1 MEKNDLLNK
10 MDNMK
15 KPGFESIEPDKRLL
29 VAIVNSKKSAAI
41 GMWLLV
47 VPCFFLFM
55 MLLKYFF
62 NINLHVIDI
71 FEDFIASLDKLPVTK
86 FIAPLFFVGLPI
98 AGIILNLLSIMFFD
112 YNKKQKRINISIK
125 VKPLN
130 ILIVIFSIAVL
141 SVFATYLIT
150 ENLRH

>member
-15 KPGFESIEPDKRLL
+15 KPGFESIEPDKRLQL
-29 VAIVNSKKSAAI
+29 AIVNSKKSAAI
-41 GMWLLV
+41 GAWLLV

-55 MLLKYFF
+55 MLSKYFL

-71 FEDFIASLDKLPVTK
+71 FEDFIASLDKFPVTK
-86 FIAPLFFVGLPI
+86 LIAPLFFVGLPI

-112 YNKKQKRINISIK
+112 YNKKQKRINISLK

-130 ILIVIFSIAVL
+130 ILIIIFSIAVL
-141 SVFATYLIT
+141 SVFAIYLIK
-150 ENLRH
+150 ENLHH